1 MSNNQMYLFFVNN
14 SGSSGKVCV
23 YQPPSNATFQGNVEV
38 LAWLLTGAN
47 QSTMI
52 RFSWTTDYNFAWF
65 DNAPPKSSQIIAAS
79 LDKANVVQFRK
90 NQYGYYFQP
99 PAKGAAANLAIQS
112 DSTIPAVNNAVAGF
126 GMAGAGTFAAPA
138 GPNLRYVFI
147 PVADADLSYGITFGA
162 YSFAVSD
169 PINVGTLN
177 SPGTVRFPYGVDTM
191 TATLSSANA
200 WTITVGA
207 PAGRAAGLDIIHY
220 EAGKGVVV
228 PDGS

>member
-23 YQPPSNATFQGNVEV
+23 YQPPSNATLQGNVEV

-47 QSTMI
+47 QSTVI
-52 RFSWTTDYNFAWF
+52 KFSWTTDYNFAWF

-126 GMAGAGTFAAPA
+126 GMARAGTFAAPA
-138 GPNLRYVFI
+138 GPNLSYVFT
-147 PVADADLSYGITFGA
+147 PVADYDLAYGITFGS
-162 YSFAVSD
+162 YSFGVGD
-169 PINVGTLN
+169 PINIASLN
-177 SPGTVRFPYGVDTM
+177 NPGKVQFPYGVDTM
-191 TATLSSANA
+191 TATLNSANT
-200 WTITVGA
+200 WKITVGA
-207 PAGRAAGLDIIHY
+207 PVGPAAALNVILY
-220 EAGKGVVV
+220 EAGKGIVAR
-228 PDGS
+228 